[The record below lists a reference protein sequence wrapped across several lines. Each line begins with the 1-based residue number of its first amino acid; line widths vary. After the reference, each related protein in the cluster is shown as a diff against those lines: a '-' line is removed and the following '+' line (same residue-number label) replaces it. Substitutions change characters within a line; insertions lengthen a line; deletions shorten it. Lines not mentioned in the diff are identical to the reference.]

1 MAVGAGLLYFP
12 EMTDFIPGR
21 QSTSP
26 VAAGDKRLDTRSFHK
41 NHVPIRAA
49 LTPFLEGRSGD
60 VLEVGSGS
68 GQHVVGFAKAFPHL
82 TFWPSDKEPM
92 HRASIAAWAAL
103 DPQPN
108 LRDVVDLDLCETWR
122 LGEEGGATRRPPAKL
137 AAILAINILHVTPFA
152 VSGHLMAGAG
162 RHLADDGLLF
172 IYGPFAHDGAMSE
185 SNAEFDAQLRAAN
198 PEWGLRDVQ
207 ALCVLAGAN
216 GLKPLDKIEMPA
228 NNHILVYGR

>member
-1 MAVGAGLLYFP
+1 MVVAARLLYFL

-41 NHVPIRAA
+41 NHVPIREA
-49 LTPFLEGRSGD
+49 LTPFLKTRSGD

-68 GQHVVGFAKAFPHL
+68 GQHVLGFAKAFPQL
-82 TFWPSDKEPM
+82 TFWPSDIEPV
-92 HRASIAAWAAL
+92 HRASIAAWAEL
-103 DPQPN
+103 DLQPN
-108 LRDVVDLDLCETWR
+108 LRDVVDLNLCDDWR
-122 LGEEGGATRRPPAKL
+122 LGESDGAAGRPPAEL
-137 AAILAINILHVTPFA
+137 AAILAINILHVTPFV

-162 RHLADDGLLF
+162 RYLADDGLLF

-198 PEWGLRDVQ
+198 SEWGLRDVQ

-216 GLKPLDKIEMPA
+216 GLKPVDKIEMPA